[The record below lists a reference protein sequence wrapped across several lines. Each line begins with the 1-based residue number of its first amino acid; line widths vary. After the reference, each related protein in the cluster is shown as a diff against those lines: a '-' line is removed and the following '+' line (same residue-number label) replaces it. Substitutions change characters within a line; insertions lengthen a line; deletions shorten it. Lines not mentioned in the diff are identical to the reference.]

1 MASCRPSRAAGSS
14 VVSDRIARMPGLS
27 ISTHVLD
34 TSVGRPA
41 AGIRVQLEGRVGPVG
56 KDDWRVVGSGEAN
69 SDGRV
74 PNLVPEG
81 ASIAPGE
88 FRLTF
93 DTRQYFAASSTAT
106 LYPAV
111 TIVFEVAAGQ
121 THYHVPLLLN
131 PFGYTTYRG
140 S

>member
-1 MASCRPSRAAGSS
+1 MASCRPIHAAAFSAA
-14 VVSDRIARMPGLS
+14 SDRIARMPGLS

-34 TSVGRPA
+34 TSIGRPA
-41 AGIRVQLEGRVGPVG
+41 AGIRVQLERRER
-56 KDDWRVVGSGEAN
+56 DEWRVLASGEAN

-81 ASIAPGE
+81 AAIAPGE

-93 DTRQYFAASSTAT
+93 DTRRYFAASSTAT
-106 LYPAV
+106 LYPAIS
-111 TIVFEVAAGQ
+111 IVFEVAAGQ
-121 THYHVPLLLN
+121 THYHVPLLLS

>member
-1 MASCRPSRAAGSS
+1 MPA
-14 VVSDRIARMPGLS
+14 IA

-34 TSVGRPA
+34 TSIGRPA
-41 AGIRVQLEGRVGPVG
+41 AGIRVQLEFRDG
-56 KDDWRVVGSGEAN
+56 DDWRVVGSSETN

-81 ASIAPGE
+81 AAIAPGE

-93 DTRQYFAASSTAT
+93 DTRRYFAASATAT
-106 LYPAV
+106 LYPAIS
-111 TIVFEVAAGQ
+111 IVFEAAAGQ
-121 THYHVPLLLN
+121 THYHVPLLLS

>member
-1 MASCRPSRAAGSS
+1 
-14 VVSDRIARMPGLS
+14 MPGLS

-34 TSVGRPA
+34 TSIGRPA
-41 AGIRVQLEGRVGPVG
+41 AGIRVQLEWRGG
-56 KDDWRVVGSGEAN
+56 DDWRVVASGETN

-74 PNLVPEG
+74 PNLVPEDAAIG
-81 ASIAPGE
+81 PGE

-93 DTRQYFAASSTAT
+93 DTRRYFAASSTAT
-106 LYPAV
+106 LYPTIA
-111 TIVFEVAAGQ
+111 IVFEVAAGQ
-121 THYHVPLLLN
+121 THYHVPLLLS

>member
-1 MASCRPSRAAGSS
+1 
-14 VVSDRIARMPGLS
+14 MPGLS

-34 TSVGRPA
+34 TSIGRPA
-41 AGIRVQLEGRVGPVG
+41 AGIRVQLEWRDG
-56 KDDWRVVGSGEAN
+56 DDWRVVASGEAN
-69 SDGRV
+69 GDGRV
-74 PNLVPEG
+74 PNLLPEG

-93 DTRQYFAASSTAT
+93 DTRRYFAESSTAT
-106 LYPAV
+106 LYPAIS
-111 TIVFEVAAGQ
+111 IVFEVAAGQ
-121 THYHVPLLLN
+121 THYHVPLLLS

>member
-1 MASCRPSRAAGSS
+1 
-14 VVSDRIARMPGLS
+14 MPGLS

-34 TSVGRPA
+34 TSIGRPA
-41 AGIRVQLEGRVGPVG
+41 AGIRVQLESRDGDTWHAVASART
-56 KDDWRVVGSGEAN
+56 N

-74 PNLVPEG
+74 PNLVPDE

-93 DTRQYFAASSTAT
+93 ETRQYFAASSTET
-106 LYPAV
+106 LYPAI
-111 TIVFEVAAGQ
+111 TIVFEVSAGQ
-121 THYHVPLLLN
+121 THYHVPLLLS

>member
-1 MASCRPSRAAGSS
+1 
-14 VVSDRIARMPGLS
+14 MPGLS

-34 TSVGRPA
+34 TSIGRPA
-41 AGIRVQLEGRVGPVG
+41 SGMRVQLEHRKGDG
-56 KDDWRVVGSGEAN
+56 WMVVGSGEAN

-74 PNLVPEG
+74 TNLLTDSAAG
-81 ASIAPGE
+81 APGE

-93 DTRQYFAASSTAT
+93 DTRRYFAASSTAT
-106 LYPAV
+106 LYPSIS
-111 TIVFEVAAGQ
+111 IVFEVATGQ
-121 THYHVPLLLN
+121 THYHVPLLLS

>member
-1 MASCRPSRAAGSS
+1 
-14 VVSDRIARMPGLS
+14 MPGLS

-34 TSVGRPA
+34 TSIGRPA
-41 AGIRVQLEGRVGPVG
+41 AGIRVQLESRRG
-56 KDDWRVVGSGEAN
+56 DDWQVVASGEAN

-74 PNLVPEG
+74 PNLLEEG
-81 ASIAPGE
+81 AAIAPGE

-93 DTRQYFAASSTAT
+93 DTRRYFAATSTAT
-106 LYPAV
+106 LYPAIS
-111 TIVFEVAAGQ
+111 IVFEVAAGQ
-121 THYHVPLLLN
+121 THYHVPLLLS

>member
-1 MASCRPSRAAGSS
+1 
-14 VVSDRIARMPGLS
+14 MPTPS

-34 TSVGRPA
+34 TSLGRPA
-41 AGIRVQLEGRVGPVG
+41 TGIRMQLERREG
-56 KDDWRVVGSGEAN
+56 DEWRVVGSGEAN
-69 SDGRV
+69 ADGRV

-81 ASIAPGE
+81 AVIAPGE
-88 FRLTF
+88 FRLIF
-93 DTRQYFAASSTAT
+93 DTRRYFATSSTAT

-111 TIVFEVAAGQ
+111 SIVFEVAAGQ
-121 THYHVPLLLN
+121 PHYHVPLLLS

>member
-1 MASCRPSRAAGSS
+1 
-14 VVSDRIARMPGLS
+14 MPGLS

-41 AGIRVQLEGRVGPVG
+41 AGIRVQLEWRVG
-56 KDDWRVVGSGEAN
+56 DEWRVVGSGEAN

-74 PNLVPEG
+74 PNLLPEG
-81 ASIAPGE
+81 APIAPGE

-93 DTRQYFAASSTAT
+93 DTGQYFAASSTAT

-121 THYHVPLLLN
+121 THYHVPLLLS

>member
-1 MASCRPSRAAGSS
+1 M
-14 VVSDRIARMPGLS
+14 S

-34 TSVGRPA
+34 TRLGRPA
-41 AGIRVQLEGRVGPVG
+41 VGIRVHLEQR
-56 KDDWRVVGSGEAN
+56 DRDEWRVVGAGETN
-69 SDGRV
+69 VDGRV
-74 PNLVPEG
+74 SNLLTDG
-81 ASIAPGE
+81 AAIAPGE
-88 FRLTF
+88 YRLTF

-111 TIVFEVAAGQ
+111 SIVFEAAAGQ
-121 THYHVPLLLN
+121 SHYHVPLLLS

>member
-1 MASCRPSRAAGSS
+1 MAGFT
-14 VVSDRIARMPGLS
+14 

-34 TSVGRPA
+34 TSIGRPA
-41 AGIRVQLEGRVGPVG
+41 AGIRVRLEKWERPEGN
-56 KDDWRVVGSGEAN
+56 DWRIVGSGEAN
-69 SDGRV
+69 GDGRV

-81 ASIAPGE
+81 TSITPGE

-93 DTRQYFAASSTAT
+93 DTRRYFAASSTAT
-106 LYPAV
+106 LYPSV

-121 THYHVPLLLN
+121 THYHVPLLLS

>member
-1 MASCRPSRAAGSS
+1 
-14 VVSDRIARMPGLS
+14 MPGLS

-34 TSVGRPA
+34 TSIGRPA
-41 AGIRVQLEGRVGPVG
+41 AGIRVQLEWRDAPGGPG
-56 KDDWRVVGSGEAN
+56 GPGEDDWRVVASGEAN
-69 SDGRV
+69 GDGRV

-81 ASIAPGE
+81 AAIAPGE

-93 DTRQYFAASSTAT
+93 DTRLYFAASSTAT
-106 LYPAV
+106 LYPAIS
-111 TIVFEVAAGQ
+111 IVFEVAAGQ
-121 THYHVPLLLN
+121 AHYHIPLLLS